1 MPRMLPIALLL
12 AAVALPALTVAA
24 EPGAV
29 PEVAPGKALFDRW
42 CAECH
47 APGHGHPGTQQLE
60 RLRGSKLAEL
70 ESRSDINAAL
80 IRYVVR
86 QGQNA
91 MPAYRP
97 SEISDA
103 GLDQIAQY
111 LGRNQPPV
119 KPRRR
124 RFTTRIN

>member
-1 MPRMLPIALLL
+1 MRCMLSITLLL
-12 AAVALPALTVAA
+12 GAATLPAIAVAASPAATAD
-24 EPGAV
+24 
-29 PEVAPGKALFDRW
+29 VAPGKALFDRW

-60 RLRGSKLAEL
+60 RLRGEKLAEL
-70 ESRSDINAAL
+70 ESRNDINAVL

-97 SEISDA
+97 TEISDA
-103 GLDQIAQY
+103 GLDLIAQY
-111 LGRNQPPV
+111 IGRNQPPV

-124 RFTTRIN
+124 P

>member
-1 MPRMLPIALLL
+1 MRLAIHAVTVVT
-12 AAVALPALTVAA
+12 AAVISVTAFAAAPTVDPAAAADVAA
-24 EPGAV
+24 
-29 PEVAPGKALFDRW
+29 GKALFNRW

-60 RLRGSKLAEL
+60 RLKGAKLAEL
-70 ESRSDINAAL
+70 ESRNDLNASL

-86 QGQNA
+86 HGQNA

-97 SEISDA
+97 SEITDA
-103 GLDQIAQY
+103 GLEQIARY
-111 LGRNQPPV
+111 IGRNQPPV

-124 RFTTRIN
+124 Q

>member
-1 MPRMLPIALLL
+1 MRDALHAMTLL
-12 AAVALPALTVAA
+12 MSAALTPAIASAA
-24 EPGAV
+24 TPAA
-29 PEVAPGKALFDRW
+29 PDTAPGKALFDRW

-60 RLRGSKLAEL
+60 RLKGAKLAQL
-70 ESRSDINAAL
+70 ESRRDLNAAL
-80 IRYVVR
+80 IRHVVR
-86 QGQNA
+86 NGQNA

-103 GLDQIAQY
+103 GLEQISKY
-111 LGRNQPPV
+111 LGRNQPVV

-124 RFTTRIN
+124 